1 MSSRSK
7 CELSAATRRI
17 KKSTLLGA
25 FSKTRPEYSQGGAT
39 RAELKLSQEAV
50 RFHLQLPEFSLRA
63 VGGDRQGI
71 AQVQAEHLH
80 EPLSVGGVPA
90 VGDLNGEGAG
100 GDQRDEILDILHTAE
115 PDVKFQDYRPL
126 GLYKLPNLVYN
137 KGYGPSSV
145 PHHHLFADELHYSS
159 FC

>member
-1 MSSRSK
+1 MV
-7 CELSAATRRI
+7 
-17 KKSTLLGA
+17 LLE
-25 FSKTRPEYSQGGAT
+25 P
-39 RAELKLSQEAV
+39 KLSFQEAV

-63 VGGDRQGI
+63 VGGDRQRL

-80 EPLSVGGVPA
+80 EPLSVGRVPA
-90 VGDLNGEGAG
+90 VGDLNGEGTG
-100 GDQRDEILDILHTAE
+100 GDQGHKILDIIHAAE

-137 KGYGPSSV
+137 KRYGPSSA